1 MSERRRQRKSDTVFG
16 MKRKNF
22 VITISVVC
30 AIALITEIILVI
42 VAFSDKDKK
51 KKDKQQEE
59 PTVTVAPFGPKE
71 AEEVPLTK
79 FKTYGVRNGR
89 RCVVET
95 DYTLVDG
102 QKRAEARYLYDAKG
116 RLIETR
122 GREPAF
128 NERIRYDDDR
138 NDRFIENGYYE
149 MYDYNNNF
157 HAETV
162 WHEDANGV
170 RMIASIERNYAYNSY
185 YHITGVSEQTGTR
198 MLVITYDWRSDAQ
211 KVKTDRCEVTWKY
224 ENGRIVQRTQVA
236 YYVGGGRKTESVINY
251 AYDTEGRISGYTE
264 QSEKEEVTVTYEY
277 DGPYKKETVR
287 SGNGTE
293 ETVYY
298 KDYIAAF
305 SWEKGGG
312 KAERI
317 NYRIDG
323 NLPPSASVAE
333 YEAYIYNTY
342 DAAGNKTEMMKA
354 ELNPNGQP
362 ARCYEPDGSFSR
374 EFFYDDRGLCSRIK
388 ETRND
393 GTGET
398 VTERILTFDECGN
411 LLACRVVVQGDAG
424 YEDAY
429 YYDWI
434 SAGEIAGEE

>member
-1 MSERRRQRKSDTVFG
+1 MSERRRQSKNNTVFG

-22 VITISVVC
+22 VITVSVVC
-30 AIALITEIILVI
+30 AIALITEIILVV

-51 KKDKQQEE
+51 KKDKQPEE

-102 QKRAEARYLYDAKG
+102 KKQAIARYYYDAKG
-116 RLIETR
+116 RLIETQKPR
-122 GREPAF
+122 SDF

-138 NDRFIENGYYE
+138 NDAFIERGY
-149 MYDYNNNF
+149 YDYNSNYFNVQI
-157 HAETV
+157 A

-170 RMIASIERNYAYNSY
+170 RIVAESSQTASFNRN
-185 YHITGVSEQTGTR
+185 YHITGVSEQTSTR
-198 MLVITYDWRSDAQ
+198 LLVVTYTWNTDSQ
-211 KVKTDRCEVTWKY
+211 KVKTERNEVTWKY

-236 YYVGGGRKTESVINY
+236 YYVGGGRETESVINY
-251 AYDTEGRISGYTE
+251 SYDSEGRVSGYTE
-264 QSEKEEVTVTYEY
+264 RSEKEEVTVTYEY
-277 DGPYKKETVR
+277 DGAYKKETVR

-323 NLPPSASVAE
+323 NLPPSASIADF
-333 YEAYIYNTY
+333 EAYFYNTY

-354 ELNPNGQP
+354 ELNPDGQP

-374 EFFYDDRGLCSRIK
+374 EFFYDERGLCSRIK
-388 ETRND
+388 EIRND
-393 GTGET
+393 GTGELI
-398 VTERILTFDECGN
+398 TERILTFDECGN

-434 SAGEIAGEE
+434 SAGEIAEEE